1 MYLCTNCTT
10 TQCFKSPI
18 FVNKF
23 ISIFWYFYASKYVI
37 FSQDENT
44 QTTFFGCV
52 EFFKYQKLKKN
63 WDKNRPLK
71 IVCTSSC
78 YIIAIEVAFARMLSC
93 INVRHLKIKK
103 VKIRIRHDQKIRSN
117 NLMLVHFWYTTRW
130 SHFSIPSFHVNSRW
144 NDAIIYLF
152 TLWHC
157 FNGCLQRLRLVFE
170 TSWASIVFGKVA
182 LQREIFHSNFH
193 DANLK
198 WLQFIHSRRFE
209 NIFHDW

>member
-1 MYLCTNCTT
+1 MH
-10 TQCFKSPI
+10 
-18 FVNKF
+18 
-23 ISIFWYFYASKYVI
+23 
-37 FSQDENT
+37 
-44 QTTFFGCV
+44 
-52 EFFKYQKLKKN
+52 
-63 WDKNRPLK
+63 
-71 IVCTSSC
+71 TSSC
-78 YIIAIEVAFARMLSC
+78 CTIAIEVAFARMLSC
-93 INVRHLKIKK
+93 INIRHLKIKK

-117 NLMLVHFWYTTRW
+117 NLLLVHFWYTTRW

-157 FNGCLQRLRLVFE
+157 SNGCLQRLRLVFE